1 LFLAV
6 VDLFDASLGVFVE
19 RTQSALP
26 HPSCVD
32 EIPDQIILGPIAGLK

>member
-6 VDLFDASLGVFVE
+6 VDLFDASLRVFVE
-19 RTQSALP
+19 RTLGALH

-32 EIPDQIILGPIAGLK
+32 EIPDQIILSPIARLK